1 MSASA
6 TTAASRTTI
15 KAYRRAAAKVT
26 PRLSPTSLSLLADE
40 MERAQLPHIPTSV
53 FAIPTSVRTNPYV
66 LYNTDGTSSH
76 PYRHDSEATPSS
88 NTEERKNPGAVVRS
102 IGTARRVFILNS
114 AFTPS
119 EMDGLAYRLGVM
131 STNDAINSV
140 LLANPLED
148 AELNGDMSNNV
159 TVLPT
164 FMEEDEPG
172 KHLDARLNKA
182 LNYNNKGGSQ
192 SPFDSAGR
200 KTDFIKSILNETF
213 GNGHASPYVSCGYD
227 ARYVYE
233 SGLLGGGG
241 GGGGSGGMTTDT
253 KQRIDTEL
261 LSPMMKLSNSVRGST
276 THHHNLDGVGGGRK
290 SKVPIISF
298 PHGLVTDGGY
308 SLLLSSYVLATYST
322 SYRVLHPLRGLAF
335 DPCGLSYLLP
345 RIGQEFHQA
354 SSKYSMSIAAML
366 SLTGYEANA
375 QDMIATGLATHYV
388 GGPYK
393 LNLLERALMDI
404 NSREYQNLHP
414 KPSGLYGREDDWG
427 GETDINLHF
436 HNVAVGNLIQNLS
449 EYDAAGA
456 DEYGCY
462 LSDMLDDETGLY
474 LKDKDPSLTLAEDR
488 VQLYGELESDL
499 VNWAATF
506 ASAFANENTVPG
518 ILARLR
524 EIAAT
529 KAQFVNK
536 LGYEEDVEVADMAQS
551 LIHDMERRSPLA
563 LCVTNRLLRLGA
575 EHGETMELCMER
587 ERQSQAKLYMKADGD
602 YVRWA
607 RSGSGVGLVY
617 MPHGSA
623 SLFKDKEDTYGG
635 GWTHKSVG
643 DVTEDEIDEIVGM

>member
-1 MSASA
+1 
-6 TTAASRTTI
+6 
-15 KAYRRAAAKVT
+15 
-26 PRLSPTSLSLLADE
+26 
-40 MERAQLPHIPTSV
+40 
-53 FAIPTSVRTNPYV
+53 
-66 LYNTDGTSSH
+66 
-76 PYRHDSEATPSS
+76 
-88 NTEERKNPGAVVRS
+88 
-102 IGTARRVFILNS
+102 
-114 AFTPS
+114 
-119 EMDGLAYRLGVM
+119 
-131 STNDAINSV
+131 
-140 LLANPLED
+140 
-148 AELNGDMSNNV
+148 MSNNV

-172 KHLDARLNKA
+172 KHLDAQLNKA

-241 GGGGSGGMTTDT
+241 GGSGGMTDT

-276 THHHNLDGVGGGRK
+276 THHHNLDGVGGGGRK

-354 SSKYSMSIAAML
+354 SSNYSMSIAAML

-551 LIHDMERRSPLA
+551 LINNMERRSPLA

-575 EHGETMELCMER
+575 EHGETMESCMER

-607 RSGSGVGLVY
+607 RSGCGVGLVY

-623 SLFKDKEDTYGG
+623 SLVKEKEDTYAG

-643 DVTEDEIDEIVGM
+643 DVTVDEIDEIVGM